1 MPAARMWQLLKRSP
15 GVFKSSNKKC
25 LAADHCFRHSKCL
38 VSFIGRFAYEKGAD
52 LLPGAIRRYL
62 KGDNSM
68 QFFILGSGDRS
79 IEEAVL
85 QLQKD
90 FPDNVVSVI
99 AYNEA
104 LAHRIYAAS
113 DFILMP
119 SRFEPCGLNQMY
131 AMRYG
136 TVPVVRHTG
145 GLIDTV
151 PDIGNDGNM
160 KYDLYVH

>member
-1 MPAARMWQLLKRSP
+1 
-15 GVFKSSNKKC
+15 
-25 LAADHCFRHSKCL
+25 
-38 VSFIGRFAYEKGAD
+38 
-52 LLPGAIRRYL
+52 
-62 KGDNSM
+62 
-68 QFFILGSGDRS
+68 
-79 IEEAVL
+79 L

-151 PDIGNDGNM
+151 PDIGNDGNGISFLRASEEDIIYSLGRIRELYGDAGEM
-160 KYDLYVH
+160 KLLISKIMSIDNSWTLSAKKYADEYQKTIKEKR